1 MCKCN
6 CIRTNCCNYNFCNR
20 GIGQTVISVTDASVF
35 GVGDIVNFGETGNI
49 EYETTATSTTDNTI
63 TIKLLD
69 DVNGQGLQ
77 NQISSGTNIRRRWR
91 FYDLFDGGSLKALL
105 LMQQKEVEET
115 MTKCTL

>member
-1 MCKCN
+1 MCICN
-6 CIRTNCCNYNFCNR
+6 CIRTICCNYNFCNR
-20 GIGQTVISVTDASVF
+20 NAGQTVISVTDASVF

-49 EYETTATSTTDNTI
+49 EYETTATSTTDSTI

-91 FYDLFDGGSLKALL
+91 FYDLFDGAPPPP
-105 LMQQKEVEET
+105 LMQQKEVEELV
-115 MTKCTL
+115 MNYI